1 MIPVFKS
8 DRTSAPCCFSDR
20 FLQMWDLDDPANFHE
35 IVSRRD
41 APIKC
46 ARILAEPL
54 VPDIEGCPLFGK
66 RPALA
71 LASASE
77 SPTSKWP
84 NSMVKLFSVPRN
96 EFINQLRFKSRVLQV
111 ACNRRVFVVALQNHL
126 YAFDA
131 TRMDK
136 VLSLSTFPSPTK
148 SHAVMALG
156 SRWLAY
162 ASDEPLPRSAEP
174 EPTAL
179 DRVVETASSA
189 ATDVA
194 HSLLDFGKKTLNAYW
209 WGESDAGDG
218 AAIGA
223 QAAEYASPTTP
234 EQDARAGAV
243 KVFDVVRLRSVAH
256 FRAHWNAIAALEF
269 DGSGT
274 LLVTAAVDGQTFN
287 VYSLRP
293 PVAQPPAY
301 ASPTVQSSAA
311 AAASASGGAD
321 GDMLIP
327 RQLYRLVRGFT
338 SAAIQSIT
346 FSGDSRYLSVA
357 SMRGTTHIYALSPT
371 GGEVTLSSHAPAAAH
386 AGGVA
391 DKGDRDAEWYRD
403 KSPLVTLRALAR
415 IKSFTNVATT
425 HGGEVLRV
433 PAIASSSLFADAAA
447 GLARGGRGPRCV
459 YAAVRHGSDARQ
471 MFVVTQMGVVTRYQL
486 QPHAPSAPAER
497 AAAPNELNLDAVPV
511 GAWDLCRRVRWDE
524 TKFRLR
530 DELASHPASE
540 NPELAQ
546 SRAPSDAERASRWLA
561 SVEIETHT
569 PSLRPLFL
577 GPQCRVRTF
586 TLAADVA
593 QLREA
598 SIERALAVK
607 AQQNADQLVQRHK
620 SPMKKK
626 KKNRNKAAA
635 GGGGGGGGGDEERE
649 GRPLLSA
656 ASARR
661 VAVAQEVGILVQVD
675 ERTPSQLVSARRA
688 PTNSGGANASSFD
701 PSGDL
706 EPARSV
712 VAHGRLNDSVV
723 RGDYEPLVDL
733 PSPQPRSG
741 ASMAPSAPP
750 FSGGAAAGRT
760 AGASSSSASTAAVS
774 NSSAPYRAR
783 LPGQAA
789 RNDDDNDD
797 DVIIDQ
803 IAALVREAMGT
814 PLRFASQLDPH
825 SAVAAA
831 PPAMALES
839 IAPARAAVSAAAPA
853 KPSGDGASPKK
864 KSLANLMSSSSS
876 EDDDVHGGAIQPID
890 LFDAASYEPRPPAS
904 STPPSNS
911 PRGKAAPGAPR
922 TSPPKALP
930 TPPGAVK
937 LAAAPMKISS
947 DAIEPPGMVSAAS
960 SSSAAAAPHSAPST
974 VSTKLKSYAQATIES
989 LRRPGAAA
997 AASSSAASTTTAAPA
1012 AQAAPAAAA
1021 STTQQQ
1027 RKTAPQQRRTRGRG
1041 KPNSNDTTRS
1051 SESDDEE

>member
-1 MIPVFKS
+1 
-8 DRTSAPCCFSDR
+8 
-20 FLQMWDLDDPANFHE
+20 MWDLDDPANFHE

-46 ARILAEPL
+46 ARVLAEPL
-54 VPDIEGCPLFGK
+54 VPDVEGCPLFGK

-179 DRVVETASSA
+179 DRVVETASTA

-194 HSLLDFGKKTLNAYW
+194 HTLLDFGKKTLNAYW

-218 AAIGA
+218 GALGA
-223 QAAEYASPTTP
+223 QAAEYATPTTP

-293 PVAQPPAY
+293 PVAAPPAY
-301 ASPTVQSSAA
+301 ASPTVQSSSAP
-311 AAASASGGAD
+311 ASASGAAD
-321 GDMLIP
+321 GDMLVP

-386 AGGVA
+386 TAGVA
-391 DKGDRDAEWYRD
+391 DKGDRDAEWYRST
-403 KSPLVTLRALAR
+403 SPLVTLRALAR

-486 QPHAPSAPAER
+486 QPHAPSAPADR

-530 DELASHPASE
+530 DEFSSHPASE
-540 NPELAQ
+540 NPELAH

-598 SIERALAVK
+598 AIERALAVK
-607 AQQNADQLVQRHK
+607 AQQSADQMVQRHK

-626 KKNRNKAAA
+626 KKNRNKAPAGA
-635 GGGGGGGGGDEERE
+635 GGNSSPHEEERE

-661 VAVAQEVGILVQVD
+661 VAVAQEVGILMHVD

-688 PTNSGGANASSFD
+688 PTNSGGANAAYD

-712 VAHGRLNDSVV
+712 VALGRLNDSVV

-741 ASMAPSAPP
+741 ASVAPSAPP
-750 FSGGAAAGRT
+750 ISSGAAAAAARST
-760 AGASSSSASTAAVS
+760 TGASSSSSTTAAS

-783 LPGQAA
+783 LPGHVAH
-789 RNDDDNDD
+789 NDDDNDD
-797 DVIIDQ
+797 DVVIDQ

-814 PLRFASQLDPH
+814 PLRFASQLDPQAA
-825 SAVAAA
+825 SAATVA
-831 PPAMALES
+831 PAMALES
-839 IAPARAAVSAAAPA
+839 IAPRAVVSAAAPA
-853 KPSGDGASPKK
+853 PKPSGDGSPKK
-864 KSLANLMSSSSS
+864 LLANLMSSSSS
-876 EDDDVHGGAIQPID
+876 EEDDIHGGPLPPID
-890 LFDAASYEPRPPAS
+890 LFDAASYEPRPPAA

-911 PRGKAAPGAPR
+911 PRGKAAVGAQR

-930 TPPGAVK
+930 TPPSGAVK

-960 SSSAAAAPHSAPST
+960 SSSAAPTHSAPST

-989 LRRPGAAA
+989 LRRPAAAAA
-997 AASSSAASTTTAAPA
+997 AASSAASSNG
-1012 AQAAPAAAA
+1012 AAPAAAA
-1021 STTQQQ
+1021 AAATTASPQ

-1041 KPNSNDTTRS
+1041 KQNSNDTTRS

>member
-1 MIPVFKS
+1 MSLSISFGSSLAFCKLLAIVSFQQRESS
-8 DRTSAPCCFSDR
+8 DFADPRACFS
-20 FLQMWDLDDPANFHE
+20 
-35 IVSRRD
+35 
-41 APIKC
+41 
-46 ARILAEPL
+46 L
-54 VPDIEGCPLFGK
+54 VG
-66 RPALA
+66 
-71 LASASE
+71 
-77 SPTSKWP
+77 
-84 NSMVKLFSVPRN
+84 
-96 EFINQLRFKSRVLQV
+96 
-111 ACNRRVFVVALQNHL
+111 RVFVVALQNHL

-209 WGESDAGDG
+209 WGESDAADG
-218 AAIGA
+218 GA
-223 QAAEYASPTTP
+223 GAGALQSAEYATPTTP

-274 LLVTAAVDGQTFN
+274 MLVTAAVDGQTFN

-301 ASPTVQSSAA
+301 ASPTVQPLTTSTSASAA
-311 AAASASGGAD
+311 ADA
-321 GDMLIP
+321 DMLVP

-386 AGGVA
+386 AAGVA
-391 DKGDRDAEWYRD
+391 DKSERADIEWYRSS
-403 KSPLVTLRALAR
+403 SPLVTLRALAR
-415 IKSFTNVATT
+415 IKSFTNVATA

-459 YAAVRHGSDARQ
+459 YAAVRHGSDVRQ

-486 QPHAPSAPAER
+486 QPHAPNAPADR

-524 TKFRLR
+524 TKFRVR
-530 DELASHPASE
+530 DELTSHPASE
-540 NPELAQ
+540 NPELAN

-586 TLAADVA
+586 TIAADVV

-598 SIERALAVK
+598 AIERAIAAK
-607 AQQNADQLVQRHK
+607 AQQSADQVVQRHK

-635 GGGGGGGGGDEERE
+635 GAASPQEEERE

-656 ASARR
+656 ATTRR
-661 VAVAQEVGILVQVD
+661 VAVAQEVGVVMHVD

-688 PTNSGGANASSFD
+688 PSSSGIGVGGVAFD

-733 PSPQPRSG
+733 PSPQPRAG
-741 ASMAPSAPP
+741 ASAAPSAPP
-750 FSGGAAAGRT
+750 MSAASARTAASGATTTGAA
-760 AGASSSSASTAAVS
+760 SAAAHHT
-774 NSSAPYRAR
+774 SSAPYRAR
-783 LPGQAA
+783 LPGHAA
-789 RNDDDNDD
+789 HNDDDNDD
-797 DVIIDQ
+797 DVMVDQ

-825 SAVAAA
+825 GAAA
-831 PPAMALES
+831 AAMALES
-839 IAPARAAVSAAAPA
+839 VIPHTPSPATPLVVAPQAAASSKA
-853 KPSGDGASPKK
+853 VVGNSPK

-876 EDDDVHGGAIQPID
+876 EEDDDAHHADPLPPID
-890 LFDAASYEPRPPAS
+890 LFDAASYEPRPPAV
-904 STPPSNS
+904 STPPAGS
-911 PRGKAAPGAPR
+911 PRSKPAVPR

-930 TPPGAVK
+930 TPPVAGATK
-937 LAAAPMKISS
+937 LAAAPMRISS
-947 DAIEPPGMVSAAS
+947 DAVEPPV
-960 SSSAAAAPHSAPST
+960 AAATTAAPAHSASST
-974 VSTKLKSYAQATIES
+974 VSTKLKSYAQATYES
-989 LRRPGAAA
+989 LRRPAASSAASTSAAA
-997 AASSSAASTTTAAPA
+997 AASSSAAAAAAPASAGAPAAAAA
-1012 AQAAPAAAA
+1012 AQAAPA
-1021 STTQQQ
+1021 STNSQQ
-1027 RKTAPQQRRTRGRG
+1027 RKTQPQRRTRGRG
-1041 KPNSNDTTRS
+1041 KHHANDTTRS
-1051 SESDDEE
+1051 SESDDDED